1 MKVTELA
8 EQCGRLIAEIEK
20 VIVGKRKVVEQVVV
34 GLLAGGHVLIEDIP
48 GVGKTMLAR
57 SLALSL
63 GGSFKR
69 IQFTPDLLPADITG
83 TSIFNQKT
91 NQFEFRPGPIFGNIV
106 LADEINR
113 ATPKAQSSLLE
124 AMEEGT
130 ISYDGVVYELPR
142 PFLVIAT
149 DNPIE
154 YEGVYSLPEAQL
166 DRFLMKIH
174 IGYPSARDEV
184 TILTRQMRQHP
195 IDTVRPVLSDT
206 DVLELQSAV
215 REIYVDESLKRYMVN
230 IIAATRRDE
239 QVLLGASPR
248 GSIGLMHASQ
258 ALAGLRGR
266 EFVLP
271 DDVKELARNVLEH
284 RIIVKPELRMRGV
297 TADAVVE
304 RALKAVPVPVT
315 EELG

>member
-1 MKVTELA
+1 MKAAEIA
-8 EQCGRLIAEIEK
+8 EQCGKLIAEIEK
-20 VIVGKRKVVEQVVV
+20 VIVGKRNVVEQVVV

-63 GGSFKR
+63 GCSFKR

-91 NQFEFRPGPIFGNIV
+91 NQFEFRPGPVFGNIV

-130 ISYDGVVYELPR
+130 ISYDGVVYELPK

-174 IGYPSARDEV
+174 IGYPSGRDEV
-184 TILTRQMRQHP
+184 TILTKQMRQHP

-215 REIYVDESLKRYMVN
+215 REIYVDESLKRYMVR

-271 DDVKELARNVLEH
+271 DDVKRLARNVLEH
-284 RIIVKPELRMRGV
+284 RIIIKPELRMRGV

-304 RALKAVPVPVT
+304 RALSTVPVPTT